1 MSIILTLLRKDF
13 SRVRRDKA
21 ALSLTFIV
29 PLALI
34 YVFGQIFGAGG
45 NSSGPAGI
53 PIAVV
58 NASDSPAATR
68 LIDALKSEKAFKVLT
83 SYVNPD
89 KTERPL
95 TEADLRPMM
104 RDNAFRFAM
113 VIPADLVSDKTI
125 GLHLKILSNP
135 RNEIETQTVNG
146 LLQKTI
152 FTNVPQLLGQSLQ
165 GRAREL
171 IGSSRLDGFNEAMAG
186 NIARTFGGDPEQILA
201 GIRAGDFG
209 FGAADGGATAAT
221 GGGTTDFFSRLVRI
235 ENEQVIGKEVKS
247 PMATRSVGGW
257 AMQFL
262 LFALT
267 ASATALFHEKEHGLF
282 QRLLSTPA
290 TRAHI
295 LWSKFLYG
303 VILGLVQL
311 VVLFVAGRFMYGID
325 VEHHLGLLVLVCAF
339 AAAACTAFGMLLA
352 AVSPSPEAARGL
364 GTLLILMMSA
374 IGGAWFPVSIMPEF
388 IQQLSKLTL
397 VYWSLE
403 GFQQVLWANA
413 SFMELLPTLGI
424 LGAIA
429 AGVMALALWRFNRG
443 KIFD

>member
-1 MSIILTLLRKDF
+1 MYIILTLLRKDF
-13 SRVRRDKA
+13 ARVRRDKA

-34 YVFGQIFGAGG
+34 YVFGQIFGAAGKD
-45 NSSGPAGI
+45 SGPAGI
-53 PIAVV
+53 PLAVV
-58 NASDSPAATR
+58 NASDNPVAVR
-68 LIDALKSEKAFKVLT
+68 LIDALKAEKAFKVIT
-83 SYVNPD
+83 SYTNAD
-89 KTERPL
+89 KIERPL
-95 TEADLRPMM
+95 TETDLKTMM
-104 RDNAFRFAM
+104 RNNDFRFAV
-113 VIPADLVSDKTI
+113 VIPSDLVSDHQI

-135 RNEIETQTVNG
+135 RNDIETQMVTG
-146 LLQKTI
+146 ILQKTI

-165 GRAREL
+165 TRAKEFV
-171 IGSSRLDGFNEAMAG
+171 GGSRLEDFNRSIAN
-186 NIARTFGGDPEQILA
+186 NIASTFGGDSEKILA
-201 GIRAGDFG
+201 DIRSGDFG
-209 FGAADGGATAAT
+209 LGGGGVGGDSADGTK
-221 GGGTTDFFSRLVRI
+221 DFLARVVRI
-235 ENEQVIGKEVKS
+235 ENEQVIGKDVKS

-295 LWSKFLYG
+295 LWSKFIYG
-303 VILGLVQL
+303 VCLGLIQL
-311 VVLFVAGRFMYGID
+311 VVLFVAGRFLYGID
-325 VEHHLGLLVLVCAF
+325 VEHHFGLLVLVSLF
-339 AAAACTAFGMLLA
+339 ASAACTAFGMLLA
-352 AVSPSPEAARGL
+352 AISPSPEAARGL
-364 GTLLILMMSA
+364 GTMLILMMSA

-388 IQQLSKLTL
+388 IQRLSKLTL

-413 SFMELLPTLGI
+413 SFAELMPTLGI
-424 LGAIA
+424 LGGIA
-429 AGVMALALWRFNRG
+429 AGVMAIALWRFNRG

>member
-1 MSIILTLLRKDF
+1 MYIILTLLRKDF
-13 SRVRRDKA
+13 ARVRRDKA

-34 YVFGQIFGAGG
+34 YVFGQIFGAAGKD
-45 NSSGPAGI
+45 SGPAGI
-53 PIAVV
+53 PLAVV
-58 NASDSPAATR
+58 NASDNPVAVR
-68 LIDALKSEKAFKVLT
+68 LIDALKAEKAFKVIT
-83 SYVNPD
+83 SYTNAD
-89 KTERPL
+89 KIERPL
-95 TEADLRPMM
+95 TETDLKTMM
-104 RDNAFRFAM
+104 RNNDFRFAV
-113 VIPADLVSDKTI
+113 VIPSDLVSDHQI

-135 RNEIETQTVNG
+135 RNDIETQMVTG
-146 LLQKTI
+146 ILQKTI

-165 GRAREL
+165 TRAKEFV
-171 IGSSRLDGFNEAMAG
+171 GSSRLEDFNCSIAN
-186 NIARTFGGDPEQILA
+186 NIASTFGGDSEKILA
-201 GIRAGDFG
+201 DIRSGDFG
-209 FGAADGGATAAT
+209 L
-221 GGGTTDFFSRLVRI
+221 GGGGVGGDSARGTNDFLSRVVRI
-235 ENEQVIGKEVKS
+235 ENEQVIGKDVKS

-295 LWSKFLYG
+295 LWSKFIYG
-303 VILGLVQL
+303 VCLGLIQL
-311 VVLFVAGRFMYGID
+311 VVLFVAGRFLYGID
-325 VEHHLGLLVLVCAF
+325 VEHHFGLLVLVSLF
-339 AAAACTAFGMLLA
+339 ASAACTAFGMLLA
-352 AVSPSPEAARGL
+352 AISPSPEAARGL
-364 GTLLILMMSA
+364 GTMLILMMSA

-388 IQQLSKLTL
+388 IQRLSKLTL

-413 SFMELLPTLGI
+413 SFAELMPTLGI
-424 LGAIA
+424 LGGIA
-429 AGVMALALWRFNRG
+429 AGVMAIALWRFNRG